1 VIVSHRHRFVFLKTR
16 KTAGTSVEISLSR
29 YCGPDDVITPIV
41 PEDEAMRAELGLG
54 PQNYARA
61 IPIHRWRRRQLVQLA
76 RGQRPSGGFRNHT
89 TAREAIAL
97 LGQETWDSYSTF
109 CFTRNPWDRA
119 ASEYFWRRHR
129 KGKKHLTVDQLLKRW
144 DPAQNWEQYTIDGEV
159 AVDVVGKFESLESDL
174 RSCLETV
181 GIEFDGWLAKAK
193 ANTGRRGTSYRELL
207 EPRHVE
213 LIRERCRRE
222 IELFG
227 YEF

>member
-1 VIVSHRHRFVFLKTR
+1 MIVSHRHRLVFLKTR

-41 PEDEAMRAELGLG
+41 PEDEAVRAELGLG
-54 PQNYARA
+54 PQNYKRPA
-61 IPIHRWRRRQLVQLA
+61 PIHRWRRRQLVQLA
-76 RGQRPSGGFRNHT
+76 RVQKPHGGFRNHT
-89 TAREAIAL
+89 TASEAIDL
-97 LGQETWDSYSTF
+97 LGRETWDAYFSF

-119 ASEYFWRRHR
+119 ASQFFWLRHR
-129 KGKKHLTVDQLLKRW
+129 RGKKNLTVDQLLERW

-159 AVDVVGKFESLESDL
+159 AVDFVGKFESLDDDL
-174 RSCLETV
+174 RRSLSKV
-181 GIEFDGWLAKAK
+181 GIEYDGWLPRTK
-193 ANTGRRGTSYRELL
+193 ANTGRRGTSYRDLL

-227 YEF
+227 YEY